1 MSYHLATRDTTVEAA
16 PEQHASSALAFS
28 GVVGKSPALLEAIGF
43 AKKVA
48 QRRLAIILLV
58 GETGTGKELFA
69 RGIHYSGPDPGEPFV
84 AVNCSA
90 IPQSLMESELFGHER
105 GAFTDARDQ
114 KRGLM
119 ELAGRGTLFLDEI
132 TDLPV
137 DLQPKLLRALE
148 ERRVRRLGGFKE
160 VEVRCRVVV
169 ATNASLEDA
178 VADGKFR
185 EDLYY
190 RLGVLRVALPPL
202 RDRTEDL
209 DLLADHF
216 LHQVAHEQGMDV
228 KDLSPAA
235 REMIRRHRWPGN
247 VRELRNVI
255 QGACI
260 LSAGQLIEPHD
271 LHISSRG
278 IPAESDGVV
287 EFPRTIRIPPQG
299 MPLAE
304 LEAEAIRHTLVITG
318 GNQSA
323 AARVLGIS
331 RPTLKRKMQRSGIM
345 PVPLRGSA

>member
-1 MSYHLATRDTTVEAA
+1 MSYHLASRDTTVDAV

-28 GVVGKSPALLEAIGF
+28 GVVGSSPALLEVIEF

-90 IPQSLMESELFGHER
+90 IPHSLMESELFGHER

-114 KRGLM
+114 KKGLM

-169 ATNASLEDA
+169 ATNTSLEDA
-178 VADGKFR
+178 VAEGKFR

-190 RLGVLRVALPPL
+190 RLDVLRVALPPL

-209 DLLADHF
+209 DLLVDHF
-216 LHQVAHEQGMDV
+216 LRLVAHEQGVDV
-228 KDLSPAA
+228 QILSPAA
-235 REMIRRHRWPGN
+235 MEVIRRHRWPGN

-260 LSAGQLIEPHD
+260 LSTRAVIEPD
-271 LHISSRG
+271 DFHISSRG
-278 IPAESDGVV
+278 MDEESKDVL
-287 EFPRTIRIPPQG
+287 ELPRTIRIPPRG
-299 MPLAE
+299 MSLAE
-304 LEAEAIRHTLVITG
+304 VEAEAIRHTLVITG

-323 AARVLGIS
+323 AARVLEIS
-331 RPTLKRKMQRSGIM
+331 RPTLKRKMEKYDIVPS
-345 PVPLRGSA
+345 PLRGSA